1 MRIWSQALEMAAAT
15 PPERNRYVDF
25 LRAVSILFVVVGHWL
40 IATMY
45 YHNGELTPGHLL
57 ESRPGMHWLTWI
69 FQVMPIFFIVGGYS
83 NAVSLESARKK
94 NVDYAGWL
102 AARLNRLVAPL
113 LIVLIAWAAIAVVAN
128 VAGVPGETIQFI
140 SRASLI
146 PTWFLAIYIM
156 VVILAPA
163 AYRLWQRFGFLSFW
177 MFVTLAAFTDIAF
190 FAADMEWLG
199 WTNYFWIWLAVH
211 QLGFAWRDERIGGPV
226 MLLVNAAIA
235 VIVLYLLIFEGP
247 YPLAMVSSPGD
258 GASNTLPPKVTLIA
272 LGLAQFG
279 ILLALEGP
287 MRRVLARTR
296 LWAATVLIN
305 SMIMTVYL
313 WHMTVMAGVVAVIY
327 YTGGFG
333 LGVEPGTPAWWW
345 TRPLWIGMLLIVLL
359 PVAMSLSVFERRSR
373 RPGAPVPVAARQI
386 IGAIIL
392 SLGLAVLALIGYG
405 GDGMPWLDNTAFVFV
420 IVGAGIS
427 GLLPRFR

>member
-1 MRIWSQALEMAAAT
+1 MY
-15 PPERNRYVDF
+15 YVD
-25 LRAVSILFVVVGHWL
+25 GD
-40 IATMY
+40 IA
-45 YHNGELTPGHLL
+45 PGHLL
-57 ESRPGMHWLTWI
+57 ESRPEMHWLTWI

-113 LIVLIAWAAIAVVAN
+113 LIVLVAWAAIAVVLN
-128 VAGVPGETIQFI
+128 IAGVPGDTTQYV

-163 AYRLWQRFGFLSFW
+163 VYQLWRRFGLLSFW
-177 MFVTLAAFTDIAF
+177 MFAALAALTDVAF

-199 WTNYFWIWLAVH
+199 WTNYFWVWLAVH
-211 QLGFAWRDERIGGPV
+211 QLGFAWREGRIGGPAI
-226 MLLVNAAIA
+226 LLTNAAIA
-235 VIVLYLLIFEGP
+235 FVVLYLLIFKGP
-247 YPLAMVSSPGD
+247 YPLAMVSSPD
-258 GASNTLPPKVTLIA
+258 EGASNTLPPKVTLLV
-272 LGLAQFG
+272 LGLVQFG
-279 ILLALEGP
+279 VLLALEGP

-345 TRPLWIGMLLIVLL
+345 TRPLWIGMLLVVLL

-373 RPGAPVPVAARQI
+373 RPGAPVPSGIRQI
-386 IGAIIL
+386 IGATML
-392 SLGLAVLALIGYG
+392 CLGLAVLALIGYG
-405 GDGMPWLDNTAFVFV
+405 GDAMPWLDNTAFLLV

-427 GLLPRFR
+427 GLLPRLK